1 MDDKDFEKLKNA
13 IKRKMNELSCL
24 QFIYIKETGVSY
36 ILGGIDTEKIQDAA
50 KTLKES
56 IKG

>member
-1 MDDKDFEKLKNA
+1 MTNEYFKRLKKA
-13 IKRKMNELSCL
+13 IERKMNELSGL
-24 QFIYIKETGVSY
+24 QLIYIKETGVSY
-36 ILGGIDTEKIQDAA
+36 IPGGIGTEKIQDAA